1 MGKAVKRLEITYYD
15 KDTGEILASVD
26 PEELVK
32 KLEWKDKRKR
42 SKAVNEFY
50 GGKVMIF
57 QEILKKAVKELTN
70 DEYKVFG
77 YMLSVMDFENWINI
91 PQKEIAEEIGIHKV
105 NVSKAIKGLR
115 EKGYIEVYKK
125 GRENYYRIRPEV
137 AWKGTEREHLKIL
150 RKNNPLLDR
159 ALNNRNRQPTPQPKE
174 KNR

>member
-32 KLEWKDKRKR
+32 KLEWKAKRKR
-42 SKAVNEFY
+42 AKAINEFY

-57 QEILKKAVKELTN
+57 QEILKKAVKELT
-70 DEYKVFG
+70 EGELRVFN
-77 YMLSVMDFENWINI
+77 YMLGVMDFENWINI

-125 GRENYYRIRPEV
+125 GRENFYRIRPEV
-137 AWKGTEREHLKIL
+137 AWKGTEREHLKVL
-150 RKNNPLLDR
+150 RNNNPILDTM
-159 ALNNRNRQPTPQPKE
+159 LK
-174 KNR
+174 K

>member
-15 KDTGEILASVD
+15 RGTGEILASVD
-26 PEELVK
+26 PEELAK
-32 KLEWKDKRKR
+32 ILTWKDKRKR
-42 SKAVNEFY
+42 SKAINEFY

-91 PQKEIAEEIGIHKV
+91 PQKEIAKEIGIHKV

-115 EKGYIEVYKK
+115 EKGYIEIYKK

-137 AWKGTEREHLKIL
+137 AWKGTEREHLKVL
-150 RKNNPLLDR
+150 RKSNPLLDE
-159 ALNNRNRQPTPQPKE
+159 ALKKR
-174 KNR
+174 

>member
-159 ALNNRNRQPTPQPKE
+159 ALTTEQPK
-174 KNR
+174 

>member
-42 SKAVNEFY
+42 SKAINEFY

-91 PQKEIAEEIGIHKV
+91 PQKEIAKEIGIHKV

-115 EKGYIEVYKK
+115 EKGYIEIYKK

-137 AWKGTEREHLKIL
+137 AWKGTEREHLKVL
-150 RKNNPLLDR
+150 RRNNPLLDE
-159 ALNNRNRQPTPQPKE
+159 ALK
-174 KNR
+174 KKK

>member
-1 MGKAVKRLEITYYD
+1 
-15 KDTGEILASVD
+15 
-26 PEELVK
+26 
-32 KLEWKDKRKR
+32 
-42 SKAVNEFY
+42 
-50 GGKVMIF
+50 
-57 QEILKKAVKELTN
+57 
-70 DEYKVFG
+70 
-77 YMLSVMDFENWINI
+77 MLSVMDFENWINI

>member
-1 MGKAVKRLEITYYD
+1 MGKAVKKLEITYYD

-32 KLEWKDKRKR
+32 KLEWKAKRKR
-42 SKAVNEFY
+42 AKVINMFY

-57 QEILKKAVKELTN
+57 QEILKRAVKELTN

-91 PQKEIAEEIGIHKV
+91 PQREIAEEISIHKV

-125 GRENYYRIRPEV
+125 GRENFYRIRPEV
-137 AWKGTEREHLKIL
+137 AWKGTEREHLKVL
-150 RKNNPLLDR
+150 KKNNPLLEMIR
-159 ALNNRNRQPTPQPKE
+159 
-174 KNR
+174 

>member
-42 SKAVNEFY
+42 SKAINEFY

-57 QEILKKAVKELTN
+57 QEILKKAPKELT
-70 DEYKVFG
+70 EGELRVFN
-77 YMLSVMDFENWINI
+77 YMLGVMDFENWINI
-91 PQKEIAEEIGIHKV
+91 PQKQIAKEIGIHPV
-105 NVSKAIKGLR
+105 TVSKIVKQLA
-115 EKGYIEVYKK
+115 EKGYIEIYKK

-137 AWKGTEREHLKIL
+137 AWKGTEREHLKVL
-150 RKNNPLLDR
+150 RRNNPLLDE
-159 ALNNRNRQPTPQPKE
+159 ALK
-174 KNR
+174 KKK